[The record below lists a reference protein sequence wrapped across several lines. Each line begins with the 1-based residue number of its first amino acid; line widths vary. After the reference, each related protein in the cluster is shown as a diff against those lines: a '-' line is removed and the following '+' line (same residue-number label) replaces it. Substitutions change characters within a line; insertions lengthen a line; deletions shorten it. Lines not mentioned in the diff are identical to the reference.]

1 VIEIA
6 PVLYPKCSALG
17 VKWEGTKDKL
27 IFVDKFGNKIVLYHI
42 KILGK
47 TCMEIDT
54 AVSKALE
61 EFMTTGIPPEKVESK
76 ATPEPIPEPP
86 KKSKNK
92 VVAKEGQKLFSEFFG
107 YKPYFGDFAVDMHPV
122 DGFIAG
128 FVPSAD
134 PDYVVQHDEAA
145 ELVFGIQNGD
155 RIMLSGPTG
164 SGKSSLV
171 KFVCAKLGR
180 PFLRINMT
188 GDITSDDVFGSKIV
202 EDGSIKWV
210 DGPFTEAVKHGAVVL
225 SDEWELM
232 PAEITMGLQHLLE
245 DDGYL
250 YLNSMPGTSADKKVV
265 PHQDFRFIVAGN
277 TTGTGDDSGAFAGT
291 QVQNTATI
299 DRFSLVIKLKYL
311 TEEHEVAMIMG
322 KAEATKTLATKM
334 YKVASLIR
342 SSYMKQSVSLTMSP
356 RTLIN
361 WARKTEVFGVAKA
374 FEKVYACKLNDTDN
388 NHVKQLAEKV
398 FGKDF
403 M

>member
-1 VIEIA
+1 
-6 PVLYPKCSALG
+6 
-17 VKWEGTKDKL
+17 
-27 IFVDKFGNKIVLYHI
+27 
-42 KILGK
+42 
-47 TCMEIDT
+47 MEIDD
-54 AVSKALE
+54 AVSKALS
-61 EFMTTGIPPEKVESK
+61 EFMTEGILPAKVE
-76 ATPEPIPEPP
+76 EPVPALAEPVKEKP
-86 KKSKNK
+86 
-92 VVAKEGQKLFSEFFG
+92 VLVIKEGQVAFSKMFG
-107 YKPYFGDFAVDMHPV
+107 YKPYFGDFAIDVKVP

-128 FVPSAD
+128 FVPKID
-134 PDYVVQHDEAA
+134 PDYVVQKEEAA

-171 KFVCAKLGR
+171 KYVCAKMGR

-202 EDGSIKWV
+202 EDGSIKWA
-210 DGPFTEAVKHGAVVL
+210 DGPFTEAVKHGAIVL

-250 YLNSMPGTSADKKVV
+250 YLNSMPGTSADKKII
-265 PHQDFRFIVAGN
+265 PHEDFRFIVAGN

-311 TEEHEVAMIMG
+311 TQAHEVAMMTG
-322 KAEATKTLATKM
+322 KSLIDKDMATKM

-342 SSYMKQSVSLTMSP
+342 YSYMKQSVGLTMSP

-361 WARKTEVFGVAKA
+361 WARKIEVFGLAKA
-374 FEKVYACKLNDTDN
+374 FDKAYACKLNDTDN
-388 NHVKQLAEKV
+388 AHVKQLAEKV
-398 FGKDF
+398 FGAEFK
-403 M
+403 